1 MADIKLSGRR
11 IEVSIIMNK
20 MTICP
25 TAMVTTLERKGDI
38 WHKIITSCI
47 RRWDQDRSTVEAC
60 NSDTEVTDVV
70 LIFKSLGENLFSGY
84 STSQTQYTARGLEYR
99 LYIIFVLN

>member
-38 WHKIITSCI
+38 WHKIITSGI

-60 NSDTEVTDVV
+60 NSDMPPNV
-70 LIFKSLGENLFSGY
+70 LRLLILFLFSRASVKTCFQSDTKY
-84 STSQTQYTARGLEYR
+84 S
-99 LYIIFVLN
+99 